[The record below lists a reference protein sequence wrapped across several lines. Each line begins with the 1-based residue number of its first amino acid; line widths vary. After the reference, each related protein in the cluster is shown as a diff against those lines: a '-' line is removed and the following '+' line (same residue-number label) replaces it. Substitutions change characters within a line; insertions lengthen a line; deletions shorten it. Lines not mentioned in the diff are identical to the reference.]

1 MLRPSSASRYQ
12 RTELHEVTGF
22 KSCPPCCEVTVNIS
36 EVRRRIGALRA
47 TLRVSYTWIRQIIH
61 QPYYARPTSTPTPS
75 TVSTHVLVHRS
86 AIDPPC
92 DRIGRCSSRAPS
104 GRVLR
109 GSSERHRKGVLLGE
123 MGGRT
128 AYELVSASPKRLSH
142 RAPNLPRRRAH
153 QRRSESEGEDGMA
166 VITSL
171 SLVG

>member
-22 KSCPPCCEVTVNIS
+22 ESFPPCCEVTVNIS
-36 EVRRRIGALRA
+36 EARRRIGALRA

-61 QPYYARPTSTPTPS
+61 QPYYARPTSTSTPS

-86 AIDPPC
+86 AIDFHAIESVGARPE
-92 DRIGRCSSRAPS
+92 RRREGFSW
-104 GRVLR
+104 

-142 RAPNLPRRRAH
+142 RAPNLPRRQGH
-153 QRRSESEGEDGMA
+153 QRRS
-166 VITSL
+166 
-171 SLVG
+171 